1 MTKFTFFKTMLL
13 AITLV
18 GSGSLSAETATLT
31 INRSSFPS
39 GSLTYNVTDN
49 WSSNT
54 SKGDLISGEGD
65 IYSSSNQTTLQSK
78 NTGVSTMYHN
88 TVSIPGSITN
98 IILDCASGTTRTYTV
113 YVNKTTPIT
122 STTGGTS
129 KGTIAPVAAA
139 SANLTLDK
147 SEDWRYFW
155 LDLAGGASY
164 LNSITIEYEVAASST
179 AAVTPSITATG
190 NQKATDNFY
199 NTASITL
206 SSSTDGASIYYTTNG
221 DVPTTSSTLYSAP
234 FDITSTTTIKAI
246 AVKSGL
252 DNSTV
257 SEKMITITVSTPV
270 ATAASSISS
279 SGFTANWDAVP
290 AATDYELTVVSRTIS
305 GTPAADLFF
314 SEYIEGSSYNKAIEI
329 YNGTGVAVDLS
340 SYTVELYGNGA
351 TDAGTTLSLTGT
363 LANNDV
369 YVIYNSSANTAIK
382 DAGDVS
388 STVTYFNGNDAMV
401 LKKSDTI
408 LDIIGRIGEDPGTAW
423 TAAGGGFS
431 TAEKTLVR
439 KSTVVAGVSV
449 NPSAGFPTLETE
461 WDLYDQDAASNL
473 GAHSFAAMTVTENP
487 VAGSPFT
494 VAGANSKVI
503 TGLAANTSYYYKLTA
518 KNGSAVSAVS
528 NEISVTTDTT
538 TALST
543 LTQDLQ
549 LRILNG
555 NIIFNTTAGK
565 LVDVYNNL
573 GQRVST
579 TITTEGSNTIP
590 ARVRGV
596 VFVKIGSEI
605 LKLIVE

>member
-329 YNGTGVAVDLS
+329 YNGTGTNVDLS
-340 SYTVELYGNGA
+340 NYSIKKQVNGSGEYGSDLA
-351 TDAGTTLSLTGT
+351 LTGS

-369 YVIYNSSANTAIK
+369 YVICYVSGGNAAIQSIRNVSDFETSSSAIN
-382 DAGDVS
+382 
-388 STVTYFNGNDAMV
+388 YNGNDAV
-401 LKKSDTI
+401 ALFKGTGKIDEVGVFNQTTNWGTDLTLIRKNSVSAPLSTYDSNEWNTEA
-408 LDIIGRIGEDPGTAW
+408 LDYVT
-423 TAAGGGFS
+423 
-431 TAEKTLVR
+431 
-439 KSTVVAGVSV
+439 
-449 NPSAGFPTLETE
+449 
-461 WDLYDQDAASNL
+461 NL
-473 GAHSFAAMTVTENP
+473 GTHSFAAMTVTENP

-565 LVDVYNNL
+565 LVDVYNSL